1 MKDYRISTLL
11 KKLDLQDRSIDIENY
26 NEKCSKYKE
35 INFENAR
42 DGLKKER
49 EKSTEYLMK
58 ALDIKR
64 EE

>member
-11 KKLDLQDRSIDIENY
+11 KKLDLQERSIDIENY

-35 INFENAR
+35 INFKNAR